1 MTIPSVEAYISLDG
15 TGYTISDKGGM
26 FPCDL
31 YADVAP
37 GMMPGD
43 YEITEIYVGSEHV
56 DFKERLTGDRFD
68 EAALILVADNDFCEW
83 AEEQGGYVTDD
94 CRRPAGGDP
103 GSTHVDAG
111 ARV

>member
-1 MTIPSVEAYISLDG
+1 MTTPSVEAYISLDG
-15 TGYTISDKGGM
+15 DGYTISDKGGM

-31 YADVAP
+31 SADVAP
-37 GMMPGD
+37 GMMSGD

-56 DFKERLTGDRFD
+56 GFKERLTGDRFD

-83 AEEQGGYVTDD
+83 AEEQGGATDES
-94 CRRPAGGDP
+94 RRPAGGDP

-111 ARV
+111 ARI